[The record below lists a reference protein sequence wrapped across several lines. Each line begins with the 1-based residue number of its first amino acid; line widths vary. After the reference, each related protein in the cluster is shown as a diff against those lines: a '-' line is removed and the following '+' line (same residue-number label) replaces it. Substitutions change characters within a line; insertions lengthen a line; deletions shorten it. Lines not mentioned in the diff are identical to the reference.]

1 LSTPTIISKGHEARR
16 VIAGLGAALAIWF
29 GGMAVLAL
37 LVEPSAVV
45 AFGPRANLV
54 AAVNSADAYVLSAG
68 HGFIT
73 AKADRAGLV
82 TRLYAG
88 GAWFVWPSLEG
99 TCRGRKRSL

>member
-1 LSTPTIISKGHEARR
+1 MITSRGHEAQR
-16 VIAGLGAALAIWF
+16 VIAGLSAALGIWF

-45 AFGPRANLV
+45 AFGPKANLV
-54 AAVNSADAYVLSAG
+54 AAVNAADAYVLSAG
-68 HGFIT
+68 QGFVT

-82 TRLYAG
+82 ARLYAG

-99 TCRGRKRSL
+99 TCRPKKRGV

>member
-1 LSTPTIISKGHEARR
+1 LSTPTIINPGQEARR

-37 LVEPSAVV
+37 LVEPSAVI

-54 AAVNSADAYVLSAG
+54 AAVNAADAYVLSAG
-68 HGFIT
+68 QGFVT

-82 TRLYAG
+82 ARLYAG
-88 GAWFVWPSLEG
+88 GAWFVWPSLEAM
-99 TCRGRKRSL
+99 CRGRKRGV

>member
-1 LSTPTIISKGHEARR
+1 LSTPTIISQGHEARR
-16 VIAGLGAALAIWF
+16 VIAGLAVALGLWF

-54 AAVNSADAYVLSAG
+54 AAVNAADAYVLSAG
-68 HGFIT
+68 QGFVT

-82 TRLYAG
+82 QRLYAG
-88 GAWFVWPSLEG
+88 GAWFVWPSLDG
-99 TCRGRKRSL
+99 TCRPKKRGV